1 MVLFWVLT
9 VAFVL
14 TILFLV
20 YFGAKSKAA
29 FEILQEK
36 IDRISLLVKEKLVG
50 VRAVRAFRNQK
61 LEEEKLSFANED
73 AYQAAITANMKI
85 NFLAPISLVIMN
97 WTIVVIYFIGSKQL
111 QAGMASISDLLVI
124 FQYLVYFISSLTAV
138 PILINMLPKA
148 AVSSLIRS

>member
-1 MVLFWVLT
+1 M
-9 VAFVL
+9 
-14 TILFLV
+14 
-20 YFGAKSKAA
+20 
-29 FEILQEK
+29 
-36 IDRISLLVKEKLVG
+36 
-50 VRAVRAFRNQK
+50 RAVRAFRNQK

-97 WTIVVIYFIGSKQL
+97 WTVVAIYFIGSKQL

-138 PILINMLPKA
+138 PILINMLP
-148 AVSSLIRS
+148 